1 MHPVVGSHL
10 EDIARICREHH
21 IRRLD
26 VFGSAARA
34 VDFEVAHSDVDF
46 LLEFEPGSRPD
57 LDTYFSVKAA
67 LERLLG
73 REVDLIETGALRNPF
88 LKREIE
94 AQRESVYAS

>member
-1 MHPVVGSHL
+1 MHAAVASHID
-10 EDIARICREHH
+10 DIAAICRQHH

-26 VFGSAARA
+26 VFGSAAR
-34 VDFEVAHSDVDF
+34 VSDFDVEHSDVDF

-57 LDTYFSVKAA
+57 LDTYFSAKAA

-88 LKREIE
+88 LQREIE
-94 AQRESVYAS
+94 AQRETVYAS

>member
-46 LLEFEPGSRPD
+46 LLEFEPGTHPN
-57 LDTYFSVKAA
+57 LETYFSAKAA

-73 REVDLIETGALRNPF
+73 REVDLIEMGALRNPF